1 MSAAQTFGARVDWGI
16 QDVTPEADDP
26 FAGYGGAEQQGLPID
41 LSADEPVLQEKL
53 IELVNSEGALAERGV
68 TCALKNRPDSTC
80 NACPISQHE
89 GSGEMATLCKVGRKQ
104 EQVVMELHVLR
115 DDHAR

>member
-1 MSAAQTFGARVDWGI
+1 MSIAGAKVDWGVE
-16 QDVTPEADDP
+16 DLAADMDEDP
-26 FAGYGGAEQQGLPID
+26 FKGHENVEQQGLPID

-68 TCALKNRPDSTC
+68 TCALKDRPDSTC

-89 GSGEMATLCKVGRKQ
+89 GSGEMATLCKIGRRQ
-104 EQVVMELHVLR
+104 EQVVMELHVLH
-115 DDHAR
+115 DGHAG